1 MEILEV
7 MKVKGVTYAV
17 CKAAF
22 AVGFIAV
29 SEYVSTRYILQWG
42 LYKTCS
48 MSVGCVRVASV

>member
-48 MSVGCVRVASV
+48 MSVCS